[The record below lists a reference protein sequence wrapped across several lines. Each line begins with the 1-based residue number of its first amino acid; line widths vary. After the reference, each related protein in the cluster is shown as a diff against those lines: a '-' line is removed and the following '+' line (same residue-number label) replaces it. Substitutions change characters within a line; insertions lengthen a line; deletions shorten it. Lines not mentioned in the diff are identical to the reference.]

1 MSLNSKK
8 SWHPG
13 KAINRA
19 KVAKLEE
26 DKERRLN
33 EASLKSQEVDEERE
47 LARLRQVAEGQGGE
61 GQSGEEPRS
70 MKLEWMYKTKEPS
83 IVSYNDRASLIDGAK
98 SADSSGR
105 SSDIDQSLRKRK
117 DDLSISINDSDNA
130 ALDKLNARKAA
141 IDPLAEILS
150 RYKTAKKTQNGIRKT
165 NSLRRK

>member
-1 MSLNSKK
+1 
-8 SWHPG
+8 
-13 KAINRA
+13 
-19 KVAKLEE
+19 
-26 DKERRLN
+26 
-33 EASLKSQEVDEERE
+33 
-47 LARLRQVAEGQGGE
+47 
-61 GQSGEEPRS
+61 